1 LNANCAHG
9 GRCCWKMSVRYRIDA
24 VKVSSAAPYVIWPS
38 KVNVRESLL
47 DKLHPTQTRI
57 FKSVIVDVKMKIAIE
72 PETEGDYEGI
82 TKVHTAAFNRDGE
95 ARLVEKLRKTPAYI
109 PELSLVARYRNAI
122 IGHILLYPVKINA
135 YKKKCNSLALAPI
148 SVIPR
153 FQNKKVGS
161 ILIKEDLEKAQKL
174 GFKSVIV
181 VGHPEYY
188 PRFGF
193 EKASKYGI
201 SPPFNVPDTAF
212 FAIELEKDG
221 LKNCNGTIEYPSEYN
236 EV

>member
-1 LNANCAHG
+1 
-9 GRCCWKMSVRYRIDA
+9 
-24 VKVSSAAPYVIWPS
+24 
-38 KVNVRESLL
+38 
-47 DKLHPTQTRI
+47 
-57 FKSVIVDVKMKIAIE
+57 MKIIIE
-72 PETEGDYEGI
+72 AETEGDYEQI
-82 TKVHTAAFNRDGE
+82 TKLHTKAFNRDGE

-122 IGHILLYPVKINA
+122 IGHILLYPIKINA
-135 YKKKCNSLALAPI
+135 YKKKCNSLALAPV
-148 SVIPR
+148 SVIPS
-153 FQNKKVGS
+153 FQNRKVGS
-161 ILIKEDLEKAQKL
+161 RLIREGLEKARKL

-181 VGHPEYY
+181 VGHSGYY

-201 SPPFNVPDTAF
+201 SAPFDVPDTAF

-221 LKNCNGTIEYPSEYN
+221 LKNCNGTIEYPSEYS